1 MKKSS
6 HENIFPC
13 RRRLLFA
20 VLLSAALVLL
30 LLTIGIYRQIHAVRI
45 PAEAE
50 SRDTLILSASGS
62 PVLYTLRVHEGR
74 IGIFTQGEPSPTEVM
89 EIWVFTLPL
98 ADRRALAE
106 GIPIHS
112 EEELQARI
120 EDFTG

>member
-6 HENIFPC
+6 SENTHPS
-13 RRRLLFA
+13 RRRFLIGLI
-20 VLLSAALVLL
+20 LLSSVVLL
-30 LLTIGIYRQIHAVRI
+30 LLSIGIHRQIRAVRT

-74 IGIFTQGEPSPTEVM
+74 IGIFTPGEPSPTEVM

-112 EEELQARI
+112 EEELHARI